1 MQIKTNKCSNKLAT
15 EDLLSAALGAG
26 AHDGH
31 YELATHI
38 EHAIAKALQ
47 CGRSCTDLD
56 KCFDRILR
64 EIIIPAGVMA
74 GLPIK
79 ILKTY
84 MAFLRTI
91 TIYHDYALGRGKP
104 RNRPASIPQG
114 CPYSMRF
121 LALIIA
127 PLTVPMRVQGTIPR
141 APADDLTTIPIGHDA
156 CETTTAA
163 LYATYEYLNAF
174 GGKVRIQKTWRLHR
188 TQPSANDWPPSNLD
202 LVVAHGHR
210 DLWGAP

>member
-1 MQIKTNKCSNKLAT
+1 MTGTTTSPSTLNIQLSRHSNT
-15 EDLLSAALGAG
+15 EEAARTSAN
-26 AHDGH
+26 
-31 YELATHI
+31 E
-38 EHAIAKALQ
+38 
-47 CGRSCTDLD
+47 
-56 KCFDRILR
+56 CFDRILR
-64 EIIIPAGVMA
+64 EITIPAAVVA
-74 GLPIK
+74 GFPIN

-84 MAFLRTI
+84 MAFLNTI
-91 TIYHDYALGRGKP
+91 TIYHDYALGLGKP
-104 RNRPASIPQG
+104 RNRHVSIPQG
-114 CPYSMRF
+114 CPFSMRF

-127 PLTVPMRVQGTIPR
+127 PWTVLMRVQGTIPR
-141 APADDLTTIPIGHDA
+141 ALADDVATISVGHDA